1 MFYIYILII
10 FLCLAVSIIN
20 ETARH
25 RYLWL
30 YFSFI
35 AVSEILIFAKIL
47 ESSFYETSNSIHIL
61 FMCGY
66 FYRELADRKLNKL
79 VFIIISVLSLCLIIT
94 DHNLFGINTDIFKS
108 FTFIFLSISW
118 FVNQI
123 KNPNETVI
131 YKKMTFWISSSILLW
146 STIFIIRVIP
156 GKFFAELDM
165 DFLKLINQMYQ
176 IVTIFSYLI
185 FLKSLFCKK

>member
-10 FLCLAVSIIN
+10 FLCLVISIIN
-20 ETARH
+20 VTARN

-35 AVSEILIFAKIL
+35 AVSETLIFAKIL
-47 ESSFYETSNSIHIL
+47 ENSFYETANSIHIL
-61 FMCGY
+61 FMCWY

-79 VFIIISVLSLCLIIT
+79 VFIIISVLSSYLIIT

-123 KNPNETVI
+123 KNPNKTVI
-131 YKKMTFWISSSILLW
+131 YEKMTFWISSSILLW

-156 GKFFAELDM
+156 GRFFAVLDM